1 MQSRGGGGGSVLPST
16 EQWWYWHNLDTKEFM
31 RIETKVWASAA
42 PPPAQHRASGLKSPA
57 LSLGRET
64 DEASNN
70 PTFLEEAW
78 EMASVLL
85 VLMLWRDPA

>member
-1 MQSRGGGGGSVLPST
+1 
-16 EQWWYWHNLDTKEFM
+16 M

-57 LSLGRET
+57 LSFSLGRET

-70 PTFLEEAW
+70 PTFLEEA
-78 EMASVLL
+78 
-85 VLMLWRDPA
+85 

>member
-1 MQSRGGGGGSVLPST
+1 
-16 EQWWYWHNLDTKEFM
+16 M

-70 PTFLEEAW
+70 PTFLEEALCIQVCLYEYVCGVCVCW
-78 EMASVLL
+78 
-85 VLMLWRDPA
+85 